1 MKVIKHEINYL
12 ANKCAAAA
20 VPQPWPELL
29 ADGIPELA
37 VALPGASV
45 RPLWGRHRILHDGVQ
60 LHRRHHSGAR
70 QVDNFL

>member
-37 VALPGASV
+37 VALPGA
-45 RPLWGRHRILHDGVQ
+45 GV
-60 LHRRHHSGAR
+60 
-70 QVDNFL
+70 